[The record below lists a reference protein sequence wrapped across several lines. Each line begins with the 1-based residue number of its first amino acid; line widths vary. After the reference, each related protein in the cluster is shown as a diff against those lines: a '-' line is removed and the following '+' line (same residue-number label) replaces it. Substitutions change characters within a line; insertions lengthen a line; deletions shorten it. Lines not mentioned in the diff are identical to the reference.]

1 MHTFIFKFA
10 EKICII
16 RILFFAQDKLSHNK
30 YFQTNAD
37 NMGKRQKLRKLNNG
51 QAKEL
56 KEPEKPSN
64 TTKKTESSTLT
75 AFLDMDDDCILAI
88 CDRLDLSGLQSMRAT
103 CLRLY
108 RLASGHFQR
117 KYADKRI
124 DVDCKRSEPLNFKI
138 AGEYQKHFHSDIRN
152 VRINGR
158 NAAMHH
164 IFKFITANVCANL
177 KHLQLDNFRGV
188 FSEKY
193 GHVIKDQLKQVQCLT
208 INNFQTASDI
218 YEGLLENCENLQEF
232 SIRTEQDGDA
242 DWLIHNYPRLKRISF
257 DFRDKYHRKKFDKFA
272 AQFFQL
278 NQQLHTITCTN
289 ADTMRT
295 VLMKIK
301 RIDRVVLKFESF
313 EEIEQ
318 VYGALIAFCE
328 REMGWL
334 EVVCPAECRHDR
346 EKTITMLNRLANV
359 NRLQSIR
366 KLTVQ
371 YLADVLYGFTPR
383 IESLERLEVLV
394 DYDDVEHEQWL
405 ENIVQYTNLIDLHL
419 AFTSPFSLL
428 VSIHP
433 LVEPI
438 IRCLPKLKSI
448 HLSHNGMIWI
458 DCYDSK
464 VLSIIRST
472 LPGACQTT
480 IYVRVEDLKRSV
492 KQFKDP
498 KNNLV
503 KIEFEVRPAA

>member
-1 MHTFIFKFA
+1 
-10 EKICII
+10 
-16 RILFFAQDKLSHNK
+16 
-30 YFQTNAD
+30 
-37 NMGKRQKLRKLNNG
+37 MGKRQKLQKLNNG
-51 QAKEL
+51 QANKKL

-64 TTKKTESSTLT
+64 STETTKLSKFTE
-75 AFLDMDDDCILAI
+75 FLDMDDDCILAI
-88 CDRLDLSGLQSMRAT
+88 CDRLDLSGLHSMKTT

-117 KYADKRI
+117 KYADERI
-124 DVDCKRSEPLNFKI
+124 DVDCKRSEPLHFKI
-138 AGEYQKHFHSDIRN
+138 GGEYQKYFHSDIRN
-152 VRINGR
+152 VRINGK

-188 FSEKY
+188 IPEKY

-218 YEGLLENCENLQEF
+218 YEGLLEKCENLQEF

-242 DWLIHNYPRLKRISF
+242 DWLIHNYPHLKRISF

-272 AQFFQL
+272 EQFFQL
-278 NQQLHTITCTN
+278 NQQLHTITCSN

-295 VLMKIK
+295 VLTKIQ
-301 RIDRVVLKFESF
+301 RIDRVVLKFESVQ
-313 EEIEQ
+313 EIEQ

-328 REMGWL
+328 GEMGWL
-334 EVVCPAECRHDR
+334 EVVCPKECRYDQ
-346 EKTITMLNRLANV
+346 EKNKTMLNRLANV
-359 NRLQSIR
+359 NRLQTIR
-366 KLTVQ
+366 KLTVK
-371 YLADVLYGFTPR
+371 YLIDVFNEFTPR
-383 IESLERLEVLV
+383 IESLKQLEVLV
-394 DYDDVEHEQWL
+394 DFDEIEHDQWL
-405 ENIVQYTNLIDLHL
+405 EDIFQYTNLIDLNL
-419 AFTSPFSLL
+419 AFKSPFSLF
-428 VSIHP
+428 VQIHP

-438 IRCLPKLKSI
+438 IRRLPKLETI
-448 HLSHNGMIWI
+448 RLSHNGII
-458 DCYDSK
+458 SIHRYDSK
-464 VLSIIRST
+464 VLSLIRST

-480 IYVRVEDLKRSV
+480 IHVQVKDLMTSM